1 MDKSVSNIKALQQKK
16 FLPFAWKNTIYK
28 NNRPYK
34 KDAQKIT
41 CESVRKYISMAV
53 TKLHKG
59 RNSLREENN
68 GKTQFYV
75 AWMKNSTLSHS

>member
-1 MDKSVSNIKALQQKK
+1 MSSLCLKK
-16 FLPFAWKNTIYK
+16 IPFTKIIG
-28 NNRPYK
+28 PYK

-41 CESVRKYISMAV
+41 RESVRKYISMAV

-75 AWMKNSTLSHS
+75 A